1 MELTL
6 PQMIYLC
13 VVSVQ
18 RRLALEMEV
27 KRNERIQSEQQTDLT
42 NQCDANANV
51 KVNIHTIFSKRY
63 PEALCCMRWL

>member
-1 MELTL
+1 MMCLWL
-6 PQMIYLC
+6 LC

-42 NQCDANANV
+42 NQFDANANV
-51 KVNIHTIFSKRY
+51 KVNNTYNLLQKLS
-63 PEALCCMRWL
+63 